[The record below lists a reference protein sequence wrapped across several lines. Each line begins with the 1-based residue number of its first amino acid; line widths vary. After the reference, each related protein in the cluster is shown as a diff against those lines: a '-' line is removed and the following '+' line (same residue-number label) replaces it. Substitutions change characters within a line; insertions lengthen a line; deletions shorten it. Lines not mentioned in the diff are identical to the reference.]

1 MIQIAVPIP
10 EAETKRVGKIKR
22 ILPNVAVDV
31 DPSVFAQRIP
41 G

>member
-22 ILPNVAVDV
+22 ILPNVAIDV
-31 DPSVFAQRIP
+31 NTRVLAKRIP